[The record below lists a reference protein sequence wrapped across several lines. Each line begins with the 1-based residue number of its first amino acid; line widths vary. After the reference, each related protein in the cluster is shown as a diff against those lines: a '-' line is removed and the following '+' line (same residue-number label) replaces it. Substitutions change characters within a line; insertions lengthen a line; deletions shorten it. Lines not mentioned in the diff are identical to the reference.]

1 MSKKKLV
8 IVESPNKTGKIGGF
22 LGPEYIVKASF
33 GHIRDLDRKT
43 LSIDVD
49 NNFKPT
55 YVTNPDKVDVISD
68 LKRCMKKCD
77 MCYLASDFDREGESI
92 AWHVAQALNLN
103 DSNRKRIL
111 FTEITKKAVLNSLKT
126 PGDIDMNM
134 FNSQQARRILD
145 RLIGYKITPI
155 LWKQIQNTM
164 KKGESLSAGRVQSV
178 VVKIIIDRENEIKAH
193 NKAVFYKTI
202 GEFTKKESQN
212 GTQENKIKTDLSL
225 DFKNETDSRKFLE
238 DCKDAWFVVG
248 QVKLKKSTR
257 NPSAPFITST
267 LQQESSNKFKMS
279 PKATMA
285 AAQKLYECGY
295 ITYMRTDSVTL
306 SDDAQNMIKEQILKD
321 YGEKYLNIKQYK
333 NKSSN
338 SQEAH
343 EAIRPCKINI
353 KEVGNE
359 LGPNEHKLYKLIWK
373 RTVASQMMPAKVNIT
388 TANVNIST
396 RPEHFVSKQEKVTF
410 DGFQRVYMAYNENS
424 DDSDDNDNSVG
435 SNKIVELKEGE
446 NLNRQFINITEKY
459 TKPPCSRYTEASL
472 IKELDKKGIGRPSTY
487 SSIISLIQDRRY
499 AIKTDIEGQKK
510 ECLIMKLINNI
521 IDEKKTIVNMNSEKQ
536 KLIPTNIG
544 NIVTKYLDDKFPKI
558 MDYSFTAKIEDEL
571 DMIAKGDKIWT
582 DVVKGVYDIFN
593 PIILSIMKTDTTEKS
608 KYSRVIG
615 VDPKTDCNVMAYIGK
630 YGPVV
635 KLALSED
642 EGKDKF
648 APVKDLDIEK
658 ITLNEALEL
667 LKYPYVIFKIDGS
680 AVEINQGKYGLY
692 FKYKSKN
699 YSLKDIS
706 DEKDITQ
713 EFIKE
718 QLKSSGQ
725 TASNIIK
732 KFDDKICIKNGK
744 FGPYVCYK
752 NKLNIKIYGK
762 KKPED
767 LTLEDCIIMINNK
780 KKNTKYKSK

>member
-1 MSKKKLV
+1 MSKKLV

-49 NNFKPT
+49 NNFEPS
-55 YVTNPDKVDVISD
+55 YITNPDKADVISE

-178 VVKIIIDRENEIKAH
+178 VVKLIIDRENEIKAH

-202 GEFTKKESQN
+202 GEFTKNPDQDKS
-212 GTQENKIKTDLSL
+212 KSKLKTDLSV
-225 DFKNETDSRKFLE
+225 DFKNEAESRKFLE
-238 DCKDAWFVVG
+238 DCKESWFVVG
-248 QVKLKKSTR
+248 KVKLKKSTR

-267 LQQESSNKFKMS
+267 LQQESSNKYKMS
-279 PKATMA
+279 PKATMS

-306 SDDAQNMIKEQILKD
+306 SDDAQEMIKEQILKD
-321 YGEKYLNIKQYK
+321 YGEKYLNIKQHK

-353 KEVGNE
+353 KEVGDE
-359 LGPNEHKLYKLIWK
+359 LGPNEHKLYKLIWR
-373 RTVASQMMPAKVNIT
+373 RTVASQMMPANVNIT
-388 TANVNIST
+388 TSNVNISNRT
-396 RPEHFVSKQEKVTF
+396 EYFISKQEQITF
-410 DGFQRVYMAYNENS
+410 DGFQRVYMAYNDNS
-424 DDSDDNDNSVG
+424 DGSDSDESSDSKYNN
-435 SNKIVELKEGE
+435 IIELKEGE
-446 NLNRQFINITEKY
+446 NLNRELINITEKY
-459 TKPPCSRYTEASL
+459 TKPSCSRYTEASL

-487 SSIISLIQDRRY
+487 SSIISLIQDRKY
-499 AIKTDIEGQKK
+499 ALKTDIEGQKK

-544 NIVTKYLDDKFPKI
+544 NIVTKYLDDKFPQI
-558 MDYSFTAKIEDEL
+558 MNYSFTAKIEDEL
-571 DMIAKGDKIWT
+571 DMIARGEKIWS

-593 PIILSIMKTDTTEKS
+593 PIVISIMKTDSTEKS

-615 VDPKTDCNVMAYIGK
+615 MDPKTDCNVMAYIGK

-658 ITLNEALEL
+658 ITLSQALEL
-667 LKYPYVIFKIDGS
+667 LKYPYVAFKVDGS

-692 FKYKSKN
+692 FKYKQKN
-699 YSLKDIS
+699 YSLKDIQN
-706 DEKDITQ
+706 EKEITQ
-713 EFIKE
+713 ELIKD
-718 QLKSSGQ
+718 QLKSAGPI
-725 TASNIIK
+725 TSNIIK

-744 FGPYVCYK
+744 YGPYVSYK

-767 LTLEDCIIMINNK
+767 LTLEDCIIMINKK